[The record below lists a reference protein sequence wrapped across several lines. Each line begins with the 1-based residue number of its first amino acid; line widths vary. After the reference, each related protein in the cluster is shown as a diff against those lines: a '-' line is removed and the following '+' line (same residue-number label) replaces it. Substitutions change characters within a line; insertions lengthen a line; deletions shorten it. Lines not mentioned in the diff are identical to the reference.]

1 MREIIVSATVLDKL
15 SDLVSYLKNDI
26 RLSEDA
32 AQAYRK
38 RFIAY
43 LQTFGAEV
51 DHPLCRFRRWCK
63 LGYRCA
69 VFEKHWVL
77 AYEVT
82 DEGVI
87 VQDMSHTAMLDDIA
101 E

>member
-1 MREIIVSATVLDKL
+1 MISGF
-15 SDLVSYLKNDI
+15 
-26 RLSEDA
+26 SEDA

-43 LQTFGAEV
+43 IQTFGAEV

-87 VQDMSHTAMLDDIA
+87 VQDMSQHSHARRHCGVIRFSDGLSG
-101 E
+101 

>member
-1 MREIIVSATVLDKL
+1 MCDIIVSATVLDKL

-43 LQTFGAEV
+43 IQTFGAEV
-51 DHPLCRFRRWCK
+51 DHP
-63 LGYRCA
+63 CA
-69 VFEKHWVL
+69 VSGDGANW
-77 AYEVT
+77 A
-82 DEGVI
+82 
-87 VQDMSHTAMLDDIA
+87 IA
-101 E
+101 VSYSRTLGTGL